1 MVDAEKRAVRKIVL
15 IMIAVVAAGII
26 IAWLYYRSVNKSTDP
41 RIIEAREMY
50 GRYDGYAR
58 SGDYRLIFALL
69 DSLEN
74 VYLATVHYADA
85 FETGVVLNNKAAALI
100 TLVLGEGK
108 IPPEMNPFSSLS
120 NDSIM
125 TLARSYSKQAESLYL
140 KWQQRFGTLTTE
152 EIREAVSEQF
162 LTDLY
167 ADSEKATGR
176 YLASRIKEIER
187 SVAETDRRLSVCYT
201 NQGIIERH
209 FEDYEEAAQLYQKAL
224 DLWDRNLSAENNLNL
239 LLGRPLVKRNIIQKL
254 FPPPRDEKRSDK

>member
-1 MVDAEKRAVRKIVL
+1 M

-26 IAWLYYRSVNKSTDP
+26 IAWLYYSSVNNSIDP

-50 GRYDGYAR
+50 GRYDGYAG
-58 SGDYRLIFALL
+58 SGDYRLLFALF
-69 DSLEN
+69 DSIED
-74 VYLATVHYADA
+74 VYLATEHYAGA
-85 FETGVVLNNKAAALI
+85 FETGVVLNNRSAALI

-108 IPPEMNPFSSLS
+108 IPPEMNPCSSLS

-125 TLARSYSKQAESLYL
+125 DLARLYAHQAESLYL
-140 KWQQRFGTLTTE
+140 KWQGRFSGLTAE
-152 EIREAVSEQF
+152 EIRGVVREQF

-167 ADSEKATGR
+167 ADSEKQAER
-176 YLASRIKEIER
+176 YLASRVKEIER

-201 NQGIIERH
+201 NQGIIQRH
-209 FEDYEEAAQLYQKAL
+209 FEDYEGAAQLYRKAL

-254 FPPPRDEKRSDK
+254 FPPPRDEKRTD